1 MNIGAI
7 LTLLKL
13 FEDSGLTKPKGP
25 PVISEALKK
34 RREFI
39 ELGLKRPDQWINME
53 IDAYILIVY
62 ATVWTI
68 FYWFLSQ
75 YIAELSR
82 QKWTTWVESEESD
95 ETLMNALE
103 VIINEIEDRMHDK
116 LQEFQSSFFG
126 SLGAASKKLD
136 NATGASTIKALTRDN
151 PMMGFVAEYM
161 MKRGNLGGLVSQN
174 NPNSVDSTAPESG
187 KLGLKK

>member
-1 MNIGAI
+1 
-7 LTLLKL
+7 
-13 FEDSGLTKPKGP
+13 
-25 PVISEALKK
+25 
-34 RREFI
+34 
-39 ELGLKRPDQWINME
+39 ME

-136 NATGASTIKALTRDN
+136 DATGASTIKALTRDN

-161 MKRGNLGGLVSQN
+161 MKRGNLGGLVGLESQN
-174 NPNSVDSTAPESG
+174 TPPNQSQKSE
-187 KLGLKK
+187 KLGLK

>member
-1 MNIGAI
+1 
-7 LTLLKL
+7 
-13 FEDSGLTKPKGP
+13 
-25 PVISEALKK
+25 
-34 RREFI
+34 
-39 ELGLKRPDQWINME
+39 ME

-161 MKRGNLGGLVSQN
+161 MKRGGLGQIVTQN
-174 NPNSVDSTAPESG
+174 NPNSVDSTAPESK